1 VRSAARIATRVEAI
15 EVFAQSLVAGD
26 VVGLEA
32 TSGSDRIVS
41 ILQRHGVR
49 VVVANTRRL
58 RSITEAKAKTDRLDA
73 RALARLLVSG
83 LLDEVW
89 TPDERSRT
97 LRRLTGRRERVVRTR
112 TRAKNEV
119 HGVLGRNLCDRP
131 PVVHLFSK
139 AGRRWLAALELPL
152 DERLTLDGCLRQI
165 DFLDSE
171 IASLDAVIASQAL
184 AWPEVLRLM
193 TVPGVNVQ
201 TAATFMAS
209 VGDIRRFS
217 SPRQLVSYLGLD
229 PRVRQ
234 SGNAAARH
242 GRISK
247 AGASE
252 PRHMLGEVA
261 WKVARTP
268 GPLRA
273 FFERVRAR
281 RGPQIAA
288 TATARKLVVLFWH
301 LLTREQDYAFGR
313 PAMTRN
319 KIRRLELLAGAPPQK
334 GRHGIAGG
342 KSKAVFDAER
352 ELSRQAEAAYRRL
365 VSDWRSAGPA
375 KVGAGAVAEVQGGR
389 QAVPQAPRRGG
400 RSRREHG
407 GEGMSVAARLPRVR
421 RRGRRAVLAAVAV
434 AAIAVV
440 AWLLLG
446 SGDGSGT
453 KASNDTVP
461 LGSAAVERRDLV
473 AREDVDGTLGF
484 SDATA
489 AAAPAAGTITRLRD
503 EGDTVALGRSLMS
516 IDAEA
521 TAWVL
526 YGTIPIYRD
535 LGPGVAD
542 GREVRQLE
550 RNLEALGYDTGITT
564 GEPLALTPP
573 DRGARPAQRS
583 QG

>member
-1 VRSAARIATRVEAI
+1 VHRDFCEVAIAANGVVRSAGRVASRVEAI
-15 EVFAQSLVAGD
+15 ELFAQSLIPGD
-26 VVGLEA
+26 VVALEA
-32 TSGSDRIVS
+32 TTGSDRIAS

-49 VVVANTRRL
+49 VLVANTRRL
-58 RSITEAKAKTDRLDA
+58 KSITNAKAKTDRLDA
-73 RALARLLVSG
+73 RTLARLLVSG

-89 TPDERSRT
+89 TPDARSRA
-97 LRRLTGRRERVVRTR
+97 LRRLTSRRERVVRAR

-139 AGRRWLAALELPL
+139 TGRGWLAQLELPV
-152 DERLTLDGCLRQI
+152 DERITLDGCLRQI
-165 DFLDSE
+165 DFLDAEISQLDAE
-171 IASLDAVIASQAL
+171 IARQAL

-209 VGDIRRFS
+209 VGDIRRFP

-252 PRHMLGEVA
+252 ARHMLGEVA
-261 WKVARTP
+261 WKVSRTP

-301 LLTREQDYAFGR
+301 LLTREQDYAFTR

-319 KIRRLELLAGAPPQK
+319 KIRQLELLAGAPPQK
-334 GRHGIAGG
+334 GRRGIAGN
-342 KSKAVFDAER
+342 KSKAVFAAER

-365 VSDWRSAGPA
+365 VSDWQAARPA
-375 KVGAGAVAEVQGGR
+375 AVGAGATPGRASQRPSKGKAAR
-389 QAVPQAPRRGG
+389 QAV
-400 RSRREHG
+400 
-407 GEGMSVAARLPRVR
+407 
-421 RRGRRAVLAAVAV
+421 
-434 AAIAVV
+434 
-440 AWLLLG
+440 
-446 SGDGSGT
+446 
-453 KASNDTVP
+453 
-461 LGSAAVERRDLV
+461 
-473 AREDVDGTLGF
+473 
-484 SDATA
+484 
-489 AAAPAAGTITRLRD
+489 
-503 EGDTVALGRSLMS
+503 
-516 IDAEA
+516 
-521 TAWVL
+521 
-526 YGTIPIYRD
+526 
-535 LGPGVAD
+535 
-542 GREVRQLE
+542 
-550 RNLEALGYDTGITT
+550 
-564 GEPLALTPP
+564 
-573 DRGARPAQRS
+573 
-583 QG
+583 

>member
-1 VRSAARIATRVEAI
+1 VSRRAPAEVQREEDYARIRTGCASRLLRGGDRRQRRRALRGRVATRVEAI
-15 EVFAQSLVAGD
+15 EVFAQSLAPGD
-26 VVGLEA
+26 VVALEA
-32 TSGSDRIVS
+32 TTGSDKIVS

-49 VVVANTRRL
+49 VVVANTRKL
-58 RSITEAKAKTDRLDA
+58 TSITNAKAKTDRLDA
-73 RALARLLVSG
+73 RTLARLLVGG

-97 LRRLTGRRERVVRTR
+97 LRRLTSRRERVVRAR

-139 AGRRWLAALELPL
+139 AGRRWLAALQLPL

-165 DFLDSE
+165 DFLDAEIGQLDAE
-171 IASLDAVIASQAL
+171 IARQAL

-217 SPRQLVSYLGLD
+217 SPRKLVSYLGLD

-234 SGNAAARH
+234 SGNSAARH

-252 PRHMLGEVA
+252 ARHMLGEVA
-261 WKVARTP
+261 WKVMQTP

-301 LLTREQDYAFGR
+301 LLAREQDYAFAR

-319 KIRRLELLAGAPPQK
+319 KVRRLELLAGARSQK
-334 GRHGIAGG
+334 GRKGIAGG

-365 VSDWRSAGPA
+365 VNDWQAAGPPKA
-375 KVGAGAVAEVQGGR
+375 GAGATPGRASQRSSKDKAAR
-389 QAVPQAPRRGG
+389 QAP
-400 RSRREHG
+400 
-407 GEGMSVAARLPRVR
+407 
-421 RRGRRAVLAAVAV
+421 
-434 AAIAVV
+434 
-440 AWLLLG
+440 
-446 SGDGSGT
+446 
-453 KASNDTVP
+453 
-461 LGSAAVERRDLV
+461 
-473 AREDVDGTLGF
+473 
-484 SDATA
+484 
-489 AAAPAAGTITRLRD
+489 
-503 EGDTVALGRSLMS
+503 
-516 IDAEA
+516 
-521 TAWVL
+521 
-526 YGTIPIYRD
+526 
-535 LGPGVAD
+535 
-542 GREVRQLE
+542 
-550 RNLEALGYDTGITT
+550 
-564 GEPLALTPP
+564 
-573 DRGARPAQRS
+573 
-583 QG
+583 